1 MKRAST
7 SRLRWMSDSGSGRS
21 TLRECNAESLCSSW
35 VQRSHLASRKPLYHP
50 CYLWI
55 DVVRGREN
63 HATSEYIPT
72 SSRSLVLRVTW
83 QNPSSSDSNTICISS
98 LFLSRSLL
106 SGAHAL
112 IAMSILWARYS
123 ETQDE
128 ILICYSR
135 ATYRYYL
142 VRW

>member
-21 TLRECNAESLCSSW
+21 TLRECNAESLRSSW
-35 VQRSHLASRKPLYHP
+35 VQRSYLAPQKPLYHP
-50 CYLWI
+50 CCLWI
-55 DVVRGREN
+55 DVVSEKN
-63 HATSEYIPT
+63 NQATSEYAPT
-72 SSRSLVLRVTW
+72 NSRSPVLRVTW
-83 QNPSSSDSNTICISS
+83 QYPSSSDSNTIFISS

-112 IAMSILWARYS
+112 RAMSILSARYG

-128 ILICYSR
+128 ILICQSR
-135 ATYRYYL
+135 VTYRWYL
-142 VRW
+142 GK